1 MRRAAATAAL
11 LLALAACNQRGPDGL
26 TDDER
31 DRLNQ
36 HAAELDGADIID
48 ASPDDLTV
56 NEAMAN
62 QAIES
67 GADAA
72 NIAETGGNVQ

>member
-1 MRRAAATAAL
+1 MRRTAATAAL

-36 HAAELDGADIID
+36 IAIEQDGTDVID
-48 ASPDDLTV
+48 ASPDSLVVSEDS
-56 NEAMAN
+56 AN
-62 QAIES
+62 QAIANET
-67 GADAA
+67 DA
-72 NIAETGGNVQ
+72 GNAVSNAQ

>member
-56 NEAMAN
+56 NEEMAN
-62 QAIES
+62 EAIES

-72 NIAETGGNVQ
+72 NTAETGGNVQ

>member
-36 HAAELDGADIID
+36 HAADLDGLDVID
-48 ASPDDLTV
+48 ASPDDLV
-56 NEAMAN
+56 LNEEMANEAIAN
-62 QAIES
+62 E
-67 GADAA
+67 ADA
-72 NIAETGGNVQ
+72 GNATSNAQ

>member
-1 MRRAAATAAL
+1 MRTAATAAL

-36 HAAELDGADIID
+36 IAIEQDGTDVID
-48 ASPDDLTV
+48 ASPDSLV
-56 NEAMAN
+56 VSEESANEAIAN
-62 QAIES
+62 E
-67 GADAA
+67 
-72 NIAETGGNVQ
+72 AEAGNAVPNAQ

>member
-26 TDDER
+26 TDEER

-36 HAAELDGADIID
+36 HAADLDGIDIID

-56 NEAMAN
+56 NEEMAN
-62 QAIES
+62 AAIEN
-67 GADAA
+67 GEDAA
-72 NIAETGGNVQ
+72 NAAGTANAQ

>member
-1 MRRAAATAAL
+1 MRRTAATAAL

-36 HAAELDGADIID
+36 IAIEQDGTDVID
-48 ASPDDLTV
+48 ASPDSLVV
-56 NEAMAN
+56 NDEAAN
-62 QAIES
+62 QAI
-67 GADAA
+67 DAPDNRVEA
-72 NIAETGGNVQ
+72 NAQ

>member
-1 MRRAAATAAL
+1 MRRTAATAAL

-36 HAAELDGADIID
+36 IAIEQDGTDVID
-48 ASPDDLTV
+48 ASPDSLVVSEDS
-56 NEAMAN
+56 AN
-62 QAIES
+62 QAI
-67 GADAA
+67 DAPDNSEA
-72 NIAETGGNVQ
+72 NAQ